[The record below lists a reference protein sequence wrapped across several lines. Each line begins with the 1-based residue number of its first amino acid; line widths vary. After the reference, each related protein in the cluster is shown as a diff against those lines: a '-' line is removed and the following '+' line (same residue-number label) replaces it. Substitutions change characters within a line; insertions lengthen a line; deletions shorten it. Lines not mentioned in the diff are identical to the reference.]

1 MCGLPDVVKNS
12 MFIFSAVLLLISV
25 FFLNQEASNW
35 FVRHAYYW
43 ILLAVFMLWLLA
55 MFRYIREQPK
65 RSAFKKKEHLYLIV
79 CALLLLFMQDPSY
92 KMGIE
97 EAELVA
103 SSKQMHLEKE
113 YGFAQR
119 GYDLGGAY
127 YEYDIHI
134 DTRPGFFPFL
144 LSLLHDFTGYRS
156 GQGIVLNAFLA
167 FALVYLLALIGRS
180 LWPSS
185 GIWAG
190 PLLALNI
197 PLIPL
202 LANSS
207 SVDLLD
213 GVMLLLVIY
222 LVLDYWKSRNGL
234 MLWPLVWSLMLL
246 VNTRYDSVAYYA
258 LGVVVIW
265 HLRKKS
271 WKTALPAAAVFVPW
285 ALLPVGLLL
294 KSRVSRDELLPLDAK
309 EGLQTAIQ
317 YLNDVWSWMTN
328 FSFNND
334 GLFPAILLLSIV
346 LLLLKMIWQKCF
358 MQRAECCRVWPTA
371 LLLGMLLLHFC
382 VCWAF
387 TFRIPGRSGDA
398 YYAFV
403 PLLFIGLVLLLE
415 LFGQLFREKISLYV
429 VFGLL
434 ALGVVTQSRST
445 VLPEKNDDVRRSTAA
460 DAANWLKNQAQV
472 YKGQNVLFVVE
483 QTPVAIVEEVSA
495 ISMKRAIN
503 RKAELALHLE
513 LKTFSDIYIIHDHGR
528 ASNMDTDFILE
539 PVNTLQSL
547 SGAELQLSRLVQV
560 NSTPLERAQ
569 LIEQL
574 DDRDLSMEWFK
585 VVPAI
590 LP

>member
-1 MCGLPDVVKNS
+1 
-12 MFIFSAVLLLISV
+12 
-25 FFLNQEASNW
+25 
-35 FVRHAYYW
+35 
-43 ILLAVFMLWLLA
+43 
-55 MFRYIREQPK
+55 
-65 RSAFKKKEHLYLIV
+65 
-79 CALLLLFMQDPSY
+79 
-92 KMGIE
+92 
-97 EAELVA
+97 
-103 SSKQMHLEKE
+103 
-113 YGFAQR
+113 
-119 GYDLGGAY
+119 
-127 YEYDIHI
+127 
-134 DTRPGFFPFL
+134 
-144 LSLLHDFTGYRS
+144 
-156 GQGIVLNAFLA
+156 
-167 FALVYLLALIGRS
+167 
-180 LWPSS
+180 
-185 GIWAG
+185 
-190 PLLALNI
+190 
-197 PLIPL
+197 
-202 LANSS
+202 
-207 SVDLLD
+207 
-213 GVMLLLVIY
+213 
-222 LVLDYWKSRNGL
+222 
-234 MLWPLVWSLMLL
+234 
-246 VNTRYDSVAYYA
+246 
-258 LGVVVIW
+258 
-265 HLRKKS
+265 
-271 WKTALPAAAVFVPW
+271 
-285 ALLPVGLLL
+285 
-294 KSRVSRDELLPLDAK
+294 
-309 EGLQTAIQ
+309 
-317 YLNDVWSWMTN
+317 
-328 FSFNND
+328 
-334 GLFPAILLLSIV
+334 
-346 LLLLKMIWQKCF
+346 

>member
-1 MCGLPDVVKNS
+1 VCGLPDVVKNS

-156 GQGIVLNAFLA
+156 GQGFVLNAFLA